1 MVSREQLLV
10 MMREGIK
17 LEERMVFLSLEQA
30 LKDLEGL
37 PLVDSKK
44 AAIRERLMHLR
55 RDTIEHT
62 ERFKAA
68 NAELHGVGN
77 AVR

>member
-1 MVSREQLLV
+1 

-17 LEERMVFLSLEQA
+17 LEERTVFLSLEQA
-30 LKDLEGL
+30 LKDLVDL
-37 PLVDSKK
+37 PLAAGKK
-44 AAIRERLMHLR
+44 TAIRERLMHLR

-68 NAELHGVGN
+68 NVELHGVGN